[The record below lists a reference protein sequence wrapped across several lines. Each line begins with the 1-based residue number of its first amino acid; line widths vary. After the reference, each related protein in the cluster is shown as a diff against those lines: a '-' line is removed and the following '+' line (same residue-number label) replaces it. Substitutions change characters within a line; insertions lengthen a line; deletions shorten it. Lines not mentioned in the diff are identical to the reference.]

1 MEDTRDIQINGFIKF
16 LVEDRYRIIRHLIF
30 LIGLFL
36 LFYSSNSKL
45 TSYSPQIYKFY
56 MVLLGWS
63 VFITMFYVNMYILVP
78 FFFFKSR
85 YLLYIILLIV
95 LVTASLSFIGYIINN
110 TFPVYKIDNT
120 TFKLRQD
127 KSLYNGIIIST
138 PIILMTTTLKLLQ
151 RWIKDK
157 ERISELKNLSLS
169 MELDVLKN
177 QINPHFLFN
186 MLNNI
191 KALIRKNPEK
201 ATEILMKLSGFLRYQ
216 LYENNDKTT
225 PLTLEINS
233 LSNFLNFEEL
243 RRENFTAVINHNQ
256 DIQSFNHIFIPPNL
270 FTTFVENAVKHS
282 VDLTDNNTYIT
293 LDFAVENS
301 KLIFTCR
308 NSRSQDSPLEST
320 KYSGLGLKNIKRR
333 LELLYQDQYCLN
345 IMSTETEYIVN
356 LTIPLSMNCI
366 IVDDEPLAR
375 EEMRSLINEISPVE
389 ILGEF
394 SNALT
399 ALSFLKDNKTDLIF
413 LDIQMPKVTGLE
425 FAEMVPEETLIV
437 FTTAYPQ
444 YALKSYE
451 LDAIDYLLKPIE
463 KQRLKKAIDKASSYK
478 DLFSQTTVKNT
489 IEGSNDASLMIKA
502 DKRYYKIQLDDI
514 LFIEGLKDYV
524 VIYTQNQKLITAMNL
539 KTIHQKISSPLFLR
553 VSKSYV
559 VNMQH
564 IESFD
569 SHTIYIGEH
578 EIPIGEV
585 YGSDFFDKYSGGLIA
600 GN

>member
-1 MEDTRDIQINGFIKF
+1 
-16 LVEDRYRIIRHLIF
+16 
-30 LIGLFL
+30 
-36 LFYSSNSKL
+36 
-45 TSYSPQIYKFY
+45 
-56 MVLLGWS
+56 
-63 VFITMFYVNMYILVP
+63 
-78 FFFFKSR
+78 
-85 YLLYIILLIV
+85 
-95 LVTASLSFIGYIINN
+95 
-110 TFPVYKIDNT
+110 
-120 TFKLRQD
+120 
-127 KSLYNGIIIST
+127 
-138 PIILMTTTLKLLQ
+138 
-151 RWIKDK
+151 
-157 ERISELKNLSLS
+157 
-169 MELDVLKN
+169 
-177 QINPHFLFN
+177 
-186 MLNNI
+186 
-191 KALIRKNPEK
+191 
-201 ATEILMKLSGFLRYQ
+201 
-216 LYENNDKTT
+216 
-225 PLTLEINS
+225 
-233 LSNFLNFEEL
+233 
-243 RRENFTAVINHNQ
+243 
-256 DIQSFNHIFIPPNL
+256 
-270 FTTFVENAVKHS
+270 
-282 VDLTDNNTYIT
+282 
-293 LDFAVENS
+293 
-301 KLIFTCR
+301 
-308 NSRSQDSPLEST
+308 
-320 KYSGLGLKNIKRR
+320 
-333 LELLYQDQYCLN
+333 
-345 IMSTETEYIVN
+345 
-356 LTIPLSMNCI
+356 MNCI

-463 KQRLKKAIDKASSYK
+463 KQRLKKAIDKAASYK

-524 VIYTQNQKLITAMNL
+524 IIYTQNQKLITAMNL

-559 VNMQH
+559 VSMQH

-585 YGSDFFDKYSGGLIA
+585 YRSDFFDKYSGGLIA

>member
-1 MEDTRDIQINGFIKF
+1 
-16 LVEDRYRIIRHLIF
+16 
-30 LIGLFL
+30 
-36 LFYSSNSKL
+36 
-45 TSYSPQIYKFY
+45 
-56 MVLLGWS
+56 
-63 VFITMFYVNMYILVP
+63 
-78 FFFFKSR
+78 
-85 YLLYIILLIV
+85 
-95 LVTASLSFIGYIINN
+95 
-110 TFPVYKIDNT
+110 
-120 TFKLRQD
+120 
-127 KSLYNGIIIST
+127 
-138 PIILMTTTLKLLQ
+138 
-151 RWIKDK
+151 
-157 ERISELKNLSLS
+157 
-169 MELDVLKN
+169 
-177 QINPHFLFN
+177 
-186 MLNNI
+186 
-191 KALIRKNPEK
+191 
-201 ATEILMKLSGFLRYQ
+201 
-216 LYENNDKTT
+216 
-225 PLTLEINS
+225 
-233 LSNFLNFEEL
+233 
-243 RRENFTAVINHNQ
+243 
-256 DIQSFNHIFIPPNL
+256 
-270 FTTFVENAVKHS
+270 
-282 VDLTDNNTYIT
+282 
-293 LDFAVENS
+293 
-301 KLIFTCR
+301 
-308 NSRSQDSPLEST
+308 
-320 KYSGLGLKNIKRR
+320 
-333 LELLYQDQYCLN
+333 
-345 IMSTETEYIVN
+345 
-356 LTIPLSMNCI
+356 MNCI

-463 KQRLKKAIDKASSYK
+463 KQRLKKAIDKAASYK

-585 YGSDFFDKYSGGLIA
+585 YRSDFFDKYSGGLIA

>member
-1 MEDTRDIQINGFIKF
+1 
-16 LVEDRYRIIRHLIF
+16 
-30 LIGLFL
+30 
-36 LFYSSNSKL
+36 
-45 TSYSPQIYKFY
+45 
-56 MVLLGWS
+56 
-63 VFITMFYVNMYILVP
+63 
-78 FFFFKSR
+78 
-85 YLLYIILLIV
+85 
-95 LVTASLSFIGYIINN
+95 
-110 TFPVYKIDNT
+110 
-120 TFKLRQD
+120 
-127 KSLYNGIIIST
+127 
-138 PIILMTTTLKLLQ
+138 
-151 RWIKDK
+151 
-157 ERISELKNLSLS
+157 
-169 MELDVLKN
+169 
-177 QINPHFLFN
+177 
-186 MLNNI
+186 
-191 KALIRKNPEK
+191 
-201 ATEILMKLSGFLRYQ
+201 
-216 LYENNDKTT
+216 
-225 PLTLEINS
+225 
-233 LSNFLNFEEL
+233 
-243 RRENFTAVINHNQ
+243 
-256 DIQSFNHIFIPPNL
+256 
-270 FTTFVENAVKHS
+270 
-282 VDLTDNNTYIT
+282 
-293 LDFAVENS
+293 
-301 KLIFTCR
+301 
-308 NSRSQDSPLEST
+308 
-320 KYSGLGLKNIKRR
+320 
-333 LELLYQDQYCLN
+333 
-345 IMSTETEYIVN
+345 
-356 LTIPLSMNCI
+356 MNCI

-585 YGSDFFDKYSGGLIA
+585 YRSDFFDKYSGGLIA